1 MDKQRAFVIRPFGKK
16 KDSAGTEIDFEQVHQ
31 ELIGPALEQAG
42 MVGGTT
48 GDIVEP
54 GNIREDMFALIIE
67 ADLIVCDITIHNAN
81 VFYELGIRHALRK
94 TRAVMIKGQPTADSP
109 PFDLLTD
116 RYQPY
121 KVAEPGKAKDEL
133 VKVIEAAL
141 LSIRETDSPI
151 FKMLPTLRE
160 TEPASVA
167 QVVPQDLIE
176 EVDRAKAAKSKG
188 WLRLLS
194 SEVAGRRFQWPALRL
209 IGQAQW
215 NLEDWQGAR
224 NTFERVRDND
234 PYDVPA
240 NLALANVYERIYR
253 RDPLQED
260 MLRCSDQA
268 IDRVL
273 ARSDRTTEDQRAEAL
288 GLKARNRKTEWRQR
302 LVKINDLAAR
312 RKSATNLLLREA
324 YEQYC
329 VAYLTDLNHFW
340 PGLAA
345 LQLGTIALE
354 LSSDE
359 ETWGDDFETT
369 EAAQAYRRELKGAVQ
384 ELRAAVPLAI
394 KATLAQLP
402 PNHNDRVWAE
412 LSPADVRFLTDERDK
427 VVIQAYKNAVVKSTR
442 FAWNAAK
449 GQLELFASLGIRA
462 ELVDEIVQ
470 QVEAILGKPKDE
482 VEKHVVI
489 FAGHQIDEPD
499 RGQPRFPAD
508 REGRAR
514 ELIRAK
520 LEQLKGEGVS
530 VLASAAPGGDVIC
543 HELCRELGVKSTICL
558 PMPPDSYASEVYRDL
573 DIWRSRYLEL
583 TRHLPL
589 LQLSDRPGLPN
600 WLRGEPPIDPWE
612 RGNQWVLEMAVT
624 RADKATLLVLWDG
637 KDLSGK
643 PGGTGHMVRIG
654 RQSGAVDIAHID
666 SSQLLSI

>member
-1 MDKQRAFVIRPFGKK
+1 
-16 KDSAGTEIDFEQVHQ
+16 
-31 ELIGPALEQAG
+31 
-42 MVGGTT
+42 
-48 GDIVEP
+48 
-54 GNIREDMFALIIE
+54 
-67 ADLIVCDITIHNAN
+67 
-81 VFYELGIRHALRK
+81 
-94 TRAVMIKGQPTADSP
+94 
-109 PFDLLTD
+109 
-116 RYQPY
+116 
-121 KVAEPGKAKDEL
+121 
-133 VKVIEAAL
+133 
-141 LSIRETDSPI
+141 
-151 FKMLPTLRE
+151 
-160 TEPASVA
+160 
-167 QVVPQDLIE
+167 
-176 EVDRAKAAKSKG
+176 
-188 WLRLLS
+188 
-194 SEVAGRRFQWPALRL
+194 
-209 IGQAQW
+209 
-215 NLEDWQGAR
+215 
-224 NTFERVRDND
+224 
-234 PYDVPA
+234 
-240 NLALANVYERIYR
+240 
-253 RDPLQED
+253 
-260 MLRCSDQA
+260 
-268 IDRVL
+268 
-273 ARSDRTTEDQRAEAL
+273 
-288 GLKARNRKTEWRQR
+288 
-302 LVKINDLAAR
+302 
-312 RKSATNLLLREA
+312 
-324 YEQYC
+324 
-329 VAYLTDLNHFW
+329 
-340 PGLAA
+340 
-345 LQLGTIALE
+345 
-354 LSSDE
+354 
-359 ETWGDDFETT
+359 
-369 EAAQAYRRELKGAVQ
+369 
-384 ELRAAVPLAI
+384 LAI

-427 VVIQAYKNAVVKSTR
+427 GVIQAYKNAVVKSTR

-530 VLASAAPGGDVIC
+530 VLASAAPGSDVIC

-624 RADKATLLVLWDG
+624 RADKVTLLVLWDG